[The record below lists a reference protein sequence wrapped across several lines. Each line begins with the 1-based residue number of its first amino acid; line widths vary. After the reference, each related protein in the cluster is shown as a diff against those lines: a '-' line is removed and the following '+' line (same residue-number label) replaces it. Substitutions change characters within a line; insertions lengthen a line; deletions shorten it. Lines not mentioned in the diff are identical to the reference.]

1 MVEGFADAAMMTNQQ
16 PLSFGTDG
24 LLNFD
29 PLNFELPNLAYG
41 SFASSVTARSDAQ
54 PAGSTD
60 GAMWNSLADALDA
73 DSISNDWAAF
83 STADGT
89 VHADWV
95 VTLPGQYVMT
105 NPVCDTYE
113 SYTEATI
120 TAVAICNG
128 VAAQTTAGIA
138 AGLDVLKQHT
148 LLPVVTIVISCH

>member
-1 MVEGFADAAMMTNQQ
+1 M
-16 PLSFGTDG
+16 
-24 LLNFD
+24 
-29 PLNFELPNLAYG
+29 
-41 SFASSVTARSDAQ
+41 
-54 PAGSTD
+54 TD

-73 DSISNDWAAF
+73 DSIANDWAAF

-128 VAAQTTAGIA
+128 AAAQTTAGM
-138 AGLDVLKQHT
+138 LRDST
-148 LLPVVTIVISCH
+148 F

>member
-1 MVEGFADAAMMTNQQ
+1 
-16 PLSFGTDG
+16 
-24 LLNFD
+24 
-29 PLNFELPNLAYG
+29 
-41 SFASSVTARSDAQ
+41 
-54 PAGSTD
+54 
-60 GAMWNSLADALDA
+60 MWNSLADALDA
-73 DSISNDWAAF
+73 DSIANDWAAF

-128 VAAQTTAGIA
+128 AAAQTTAGM
-138 AGLDVLKQHT
+138 LRDSTFLKQHT

>member
-1 MVEGFADAAMMTNQQ
+1 
-16 PLSFGTDG
+16 
-24 LLNFD
+24 
-29 PLNFELPNLAYG
+29 
-41 SFASSVTARSDAQ
+41 
-54 PAGSTD
+54 
-60 GAMWNSLADALDA
+60 MWNSLADALDA
-73 DSISNDWAAF
+73 DSIANDWAAF

-105 NPVCDTYE
+105 NPVCDTLRE
-113 SYTEATI
+113 LHSSDI

-128 VAAQTTAGIA
+128 AAAQTTAGMA